1 MLAYAEGRQRI
12 GERGSSPS
20 TMLLIVGIHIAAV
33 AVAMSM
39 KMIIDPPQP
48 QPPIKIDLIKT
59 KPPSPPPPVPATQ
72 PVTKPMQSTI
82 DRPVVIVPTPT
93 SSGETFDST
102 PMPTTPI
109 GLLASNNVEIPK
121 HPPAGPVI
129 VEPVRTGPR
138 LNTPESALK
147 PPYPASKL
155 DSQQEA
161 SLRLQL
167 SIDERG
173 RVTAVQPVGSVDRAF
188 FEAARKHLIARWRYR
203 PATVDGSA
211 VASSTTITLRFELE
225 G

>member
-1 MLAYAEGRQRI
+1 MLAYAQSRQRI

-20 TMLLIVGIHIAAV
+20 TMLLIVGIHIAEV

-39 KMIIDPPQP
+39 KMVVDRELPE
-48 QPPIKIDLIKT
+48 PPIEIELIKE
-59 KPPSPPPPVPATQ
+59 KLPPPKRIKPEPRPKSEPAI
-72 PVTKPMQSTI
+72 STL
-82 DRPVVIVPTPT
+82 DRPITIVPRPGPPDETDSRTTLFSPT
-93 SSGETFDST
+93 GE
-102 PMPTTPI
+102 
-109 GLLASNNVEIPK
+109 LAGGVEIPK
-121 HPPAGPVI
+121 LPFVGPI
-129 VEPVRTGPR
+129 IIEPVRTGPR

-161 SLRLQL
+161 KLRLQL

-188 FEAARKHLIARWRYR
+188 FEAARRHLIARWRYR

-211 VASSTTITLRFELE
+211 VPSSTTITLRFELE

>member
-1 MLAYAEGRQRI
+1 MLAYAQGRQRI

-33 AVAMSM
+33 AVVMSI
-39 KMIIDPPQP
+39 KMVGDRGPVR
-48 QPPIKIDLIKT
+48 PPITVELLDEPL
-59 KPPSPPPPVPATQ
+59 PPPPVPEPTTEPMTT
-72 PVTKPMQSTI
+72 PVQSTI
-82 DRPVVIVPTPT
+82 DQPVVIVPTQT
-93 SSGETFDST
+93 SPSNTFDSR
-102 PMPTTPI
+102 PMPEIAI
-109 GLLASNNVEIPK
+109 GVIASNNTETPK
-121 HPPAGPVI
+121 HPPAGPII

-167 SIDERG
+167 SIDEAG

>member
-1 MLAYAEGRQRI
+1 MLAYAERRQRI
-12 GERGSSPS
+12 GERASSPS
-20 TMLLIVGIHIAAV
+20 TFLFIVGVHVAAV

-39 KMIIDPPQP
+39 KMVVDGPT
-48 QPPIKIDLIKT
+48 T
-59 KPPSPPPPVPATQ
+59 KPNTDVFWVDPVKPPPPPPPTTDTSKPSQSSVTRTDPIVPA
-72 PVTKPMQSTI
+72 
-82 DRPVVIVPTPT
+82 RPSDNQVFDTRPTP
-93 SSGETFDST
+93 FI
-102 PMPTTPI
+102 PI
-109 GLLASNNVEIPK
+109 GPLAGNELKIPQM
-121 HPPAGPVI
+121 PPARPII
-129 VEPVRTGPR
+129 VEPVRAGPR
-138 LNTPESALK
+138 LDTPEWALK
-147 PPYPASKL
+147 PPYPRSKL

-173 RVTAVQPVGSVDRAF
+173 RVTAVEPVGSVDRAF